1 MKKRALWA
9 VAPVA
14 LAVAAAPALAGS
26 SSTTLRVIGGASV
39 KPNRYTKDSQ
49 RFSKDVINVNSNGRI
64 AIRNRTNEGHTFSIV
79 RRSDLIRSARGFG
92 TCFAPSGRCSKVSK
106 DHGLS
111 EDQSGP
117 PAHILVNKGKAGFN
131 QVGDSIVFDSKGKTG
146 SNPTIRITAARG
158 TTLYAMCV
166 IHPWMQTRIN
176 VH

>member
-1 MKKRALWA
+1 MKKRALCA
-9 VAPVA
+9 VVPVA
-14 LAVAAAPALAGS
+14 LAVAAAPAIAGS
-26 SSTTLRVIGGASV
+26 SSTTLRVIGGPSL
-39 KPNRYTKDSQ
+39 KPNRYEKDSM
-49 RFSKDVINVNSNGRI
+49 RFAKDVVNVNSGGRI
-64 AIRNRTNEGHTFSIV
+64 AIRNRTGEAHTFSIV
-79 RRSDLIRSARGFG
+79 RRSEQIRNARGFG
-92 TCFAPSGRCSKVSK
+92 TCFAPSGRCAKVSK

-117 PAHILVNKGKAGFN
+117 PAHVLVNKGRAGFN

-146 SNPTIRITAARG
+146 SNPTIQITAARG